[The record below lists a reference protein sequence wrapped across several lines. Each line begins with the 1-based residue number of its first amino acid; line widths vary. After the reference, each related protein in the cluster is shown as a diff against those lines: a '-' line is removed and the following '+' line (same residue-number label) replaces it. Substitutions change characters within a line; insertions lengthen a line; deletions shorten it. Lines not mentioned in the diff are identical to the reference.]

1 MKLKSRMSVPSHATV
16 AAYLALF
23 GVIAGGSA
31 YAAATIGSDDI
42 KKNAVLSKHIKA
54 DQVKASDI
62 AGNGKSFQAVGVV
75 RRESGGGTEFDS
87 EDIKERGFESVTNE
101 TTGLYCVVPSGNLDP
116 AKNPPVITLEYNSS
130 SGENFTA
137 MWDIAN
143 GSGCDPGEYN
153 VQTYDAATGDPTDDV
168 SFVIMVP

>member
-1 MKLKSRMSVPSHATV
+1 LKKLNLPSHATV

-23 GVIAGGSA
+23 GVLAGGSA
-31 YAAATIGSDDI
+31 YAASKIGSDDI
-42 KKNAVLSKHIKA
+42 KKDAVLSKHIKA

-62 AGNGKSFQAVGVV
+62 AGNGKSFQAVGLVL
-75 RRESGGGTEFDS
+75 RESGGGTGFDS
-87 EDIKERGFESVTNE
+87 DELKERGFESVTNFTE
-101 TTGLYCVVPSGNLDP
+101 GLYCVVPSGNLDP

-153 VQTYDAATGDPTDDV
+153 VQTFDAATGDPTDDV

>member
-1 MKLKSRMSVPSHATV
+1 MKVNWRLPAHGTV

-23 GVIAGGSA
+23 GVVAGGSA

-42 KKNAVLSKHIKA
+42 KKDAVLSKHIKA

-62 AGNGKSFQAVGVV
+62 ARNGKSFEAVGLVQ
-75 RRESGGGTEFDS
+75 RESGGGAEFAD
-87 EDIKERGFESVTNE
+87 ELKERGFDSVRNE
-101 TTGLYCVVPSGNLDP
+101 TTGLYCMVPSGDLDP

-143 GSGCDPGEYN
+143 GSGCDEGEYN